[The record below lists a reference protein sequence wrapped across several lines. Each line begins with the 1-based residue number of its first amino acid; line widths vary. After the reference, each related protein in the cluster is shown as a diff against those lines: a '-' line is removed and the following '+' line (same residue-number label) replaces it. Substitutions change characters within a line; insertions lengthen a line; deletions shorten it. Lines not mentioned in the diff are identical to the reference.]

1 MSFFINLFTLA
12 DIIHCW
18 SLYKPVSIGIIR
30 NNNNCKLNL
39 DKPVHHG
46 QKLVSSISA
55 LHWPCCAADSFTFTS
70 GSYRKKKR
78 GRARETR
85 KRAGGRLGIRMR
97 TTQGRASRRRHGQ
110 AAGWRAARGPTA
122 NGVREREKERVER
135 KNDSTKLSSIL
146 TAQNLKFHIETRKIP
161 RMKVVQNL
169 ISSDFCFRQNFIWSS
184 NHGLKFEILKPK
196 H

>member
-1 MSFFINLFTLA
+1 MEEPPCRSILCCRDRSARYTGIGSGTPGGREDRVHQQGDWQAAMRCPAATRCGTPAASVAGAAFIGEQGGEEGVRKAWARGIGEGGGVADGFGRLTLS
-12 DIIHCW
+12 C
-18 SLYKPVSIGIIR
+18 
-30 NNNNCKLNL
+30 
-39 DKPVHHG
+39 
-46 QKLVSSISA
+46 SSSV
-55 LHWPCCAADSFTFTS
+55 S

-135 KNDSTKLSSIL
+135 KMIQ
-146 TAQNLKFHIETRKIP
+146 QNLARF
-161 RMKVVQNL
+161 
-169 ISSDFCFRQNFIWSS
+169 
-184 NHGLKFEILKPK
+184 
-196 H
+196 

>member
-1 MSFFINLFTLA
+1 MRCPAATRCGTPAASVAGAAFIGEQGGEEGVGKAWARGIGEGGGVADGFGRLTLS
-12 DIIHCW
+12 C
-18 SLYKPVSIGIIR
+18 
-30 NNNNCKLNL
+30 
-39 DKPVHHG
+39 
-46 QKLVSSISA
+46 SSSV
-55 LHWPCCAADSFTFTS
+55 S

-146 TAQNLKFHIETRKIP
+146 TAQNLKFHIETRKFP

-169 ISSDFCFRQNFIWSS
+169 ISSNFCFRQNFI
-184 NHGLKFEILKPK
+184 
-196 H
+196 